1 MSEPVFFTRGQ
12 GLSIAD
18 VVALTGVR
26 TMSAPATDRR
36 IVDIAAI
43 ERAGPAEI
51 TFAENR
57 DQDVLR
63 VSQAGAC
70 FVSPD
75 MAVAVPSRV
84 VPLIV
89 DDPYR
94 AFVQVATALYPDAER
109 PSSLFEVQGAAP
121 GAFVHAKARVEA
133 GVTIDPGAMV
143 GPRAEIGAGT
153 VVGPMA
159 VIGPGVRIGR
169 NCSIAA
175 SVSLTNALVG
185 DGVVIEPGCR
195 IGLATG
201 RPLAGLGI
209 VRPQVGRVILQ
220 DKVMVGG
227 NSTIDR
233 GSARDTAIGE
243 GTAIDSLVHIPA
255 DAVIGRYCRILAGN
269 GSPTAGDGD
278 IDVWADGLE
287 YFASQISPFDP
298 SQPKGTM

>member
-12 GLSIAD
+12 GLSVAD
-18 VVALTGVR
+18 IVALTGARIV
-26 TMSAPATDRR
+26 SAPGADRR
-36 IVDIAAI
+36 VVDIAAI

-51 TFAENR
+51 TFAESR
-57 DQDVLR
+57 DQDALR

-75 MAVAVPSRV
+75 MAAAVPSRIV
-84 VPLIV
+84 SLIV

-94 AFVQVATALYPDAER
+94 AFVQVAAALYPDADR

-159 VIGPGVRIGR
+159 VVGPGVRIGR
-169 NCSIAA
+169 NCSIGA
-175 SVSLTNALVG
+175 SVSLTNVLIG
-185 DGVVIEPGCR
+185 DGVIIEPGCR
-195 IGLATG
+195 IGLAART
-201 RPLAGLGI
+201 AG
-209 VRPQVGRVILQ
+209 PQVGRVILQ
-220 DKVMVGG
+220 DKVIVGG
-227 NSTIDR
+227 NSTVDR
-233 GSARDTAIGE
+233 GCERDTAIGE

-255 DAVIGRYCRILAGN
+255 DAVIGRYCRVLAGN

-278 IDVWADGLE
+278 IDVWADGVE

-298 SQPKGTM
+298 SQPKGKM